1 MGANQH
7 TATTNGIECFGKKG
21 VIFGTYT
28 LTCTLTKI
36 ELVREGARQMKTGEA
51 TFALLKNPPRTR
63 TLTNSL
69 HRKRSFRFPRAQR
82 RNHFSPSLPPPPP
95 PFFGIVF
102 ATTPFIESPAGKQ
115 GQPPPTL
122 PTSSMFSFGI
132 LFATGVEGRVPFQ
145 VKIGSGTV
153 ISLRE
158 ETGVATLLEMS
169 SNPILEVTLLFNAT
183 TNRTRTGCGTR
194 FYVCTGD
201 ACVFHIS
208 VPLVPL
214 YPSILHQLCQTDQG
228 CYYYFFWRPLSL
240 NHCGNN

>member
-1 MGANQH
+1 MKLCRGPHQPQCPLSFFIH
-7 TATTNGIECFGKKG
+7 RRPSHQ
-21 VIFGTYT
+21 Y
-28 LTCTLTKI
+28 
-36 ELVREGARQMKTGEA
+36 RQV
-51 TFALLKNPPRTR
+51 
-63 TLTNSL
+63 S
-69 HRKRSFRFPRAQR
+69 SR
-82 RNHFSPSLPPPPP
+82 R
-95 PFFGIVF
+95 
-102 ATTPFIESPAGKQ
+102 
-115 GQPPPTL
+115 QPPL
-122 PTSSMFSFGI
+122 PTHTSTSSILPFGI

-169 SNPILEVTLLFNAT
+169 SNPILEFTLLFNAT

-228 CYYYFFWRPLSL
+228 CYYYFFGVPLSL
-240 NHCGNN
+240 NHCGNNKQ

>member
-1 MGANQH
+1 MFWEEGSYFWDVHFDLHPDKNRIGSRGGQTDENWRGHFCPAEKSTTHAPLQILC
-7 TATTNGIECFGKKG
+7 TARDPSG
-21 VIFGTYT
+21 
-28 LTCTLTKI
+28 
-36 ELVREGARQMKTGEA
+36 
-51 TFALLKNPPRTR
+51 
-63 TLTNSL
+63 
-69 HRKRSFRFPRAQR
+69 FPRAQR
-82 RNHFSPSLPPPPP
+82 RNHFSPSLPPPLPP
-95 PFFGIVF
+95 PFFGILF

-115 GQPPPTL
+115 GQPPPAL

-183 TNRTRTGCGTR
+183 SNRTRTGCGTR

-201 ACVFHIS
+201 ACVFHIF
-208 VPLVPL
+208 VPLYFVPL

-228 CYYYFFWRPLSL
+228 CYYFFFWRSSFPEPLWKQQQ
-240 NHCGNN
+240 